1 MFTIS
6 GDNLGAC
13 WVIKVWM
20 KQGELCVETV
30 DSVLKDT
37 ADGKGGWGRIEIK
50 VWSERGGR
58 KQRKMWVR

>member
-1 MFTIS
+1 
-6 GDNLGAC
+6 
-13 WVIKVWM
+13 M

-50 VWSERGGR
+50 VRSERGGR